1 MEGGGGHRGPG
12 RSDLVRE
19 RDSDQRGKRKKE
31 QPDMRR
37 KNWSEALAWSVC
49 GCVCVCVGKGGRC
62 MITNAHIKGEARSSH
77 VSDKNTPSYTVSC
90 FMCT

>member
-31 QPDMRR
+31 QPDMRM

-49 GCVCVCVGKGGRC
+49 GCVCVCVCWKGWEVHDHKYTYKR
-62 MITNAHIKGEARSSH
+62 RS
-77 VSDKNTPSYTVSC
+77 KEFPC
-90 FMCT
+90 K